1 MALNVKFKINQNL
14 EVNMSALDSMMFCEL
29 IYNFIQMVGLKEE
42 HKASF
47 FFDSNQIK
55 GDSMKK
61 LSDIGI
67 KDNSVIEVKTE
78 KPLDYKVDMGG
89 SQFPQNDFL
98 NMDMNM
104 NNGNMFMNQNMNN
117 FGFMNMNPNMN
128 NFGFMNMNQNMNNFG
143 FTNVILIIFNY
154 LDNKYTFRENKDT
167 PFSDLSRRFCS
178 QVDIFNK
185 FPTYFLGSRKI
196 LSTNNQTLSELHIH
210 DNSEILV
217 LLSSKENEEYIN
229 IKINFQDRIVDIAA
243 SKDEKFCDLRKKFCN
258 KTGYFDR
265 MPIFLLNS
273 RKIEPNETRTLK
285 ELNMYNNMKIDAILE
300 SEVIGA

>member
-1 MALNVKFKINQNL
+1 MSLNVKFKINKNL
-14 EVNMSALDSMMFCEL
+14 EVNVFASENMMFCEL
-29 IYNFIQMVGLKEE
+29 IYNFIQKVGLKEE

-47 FFDSNQIK
+47 SFDSNPIK
-55 GDSMKK
+55 GSSSKTLK
-61 LSDIGI
+61 EIGI

-78 KPLDYKVDMGG
+78 KPLDYKGDMGG
-89 SQFPQNDFL
+89 FQFPQNDFL
-98 NMDMNM
+98 NMGMNM
-104 NNGNMFMNQNMNN
+104 NNGNMFINQ
-117 FGFMNMNPNMN
+117 NMN

-143 FTNVILIIFNY
+143 FTNIIMIIFNY

-178 QVDIFNK
+178 QVGILNK

-196 LSTNNQTLSELHIH
+196 LSTDNQTLSELHINN
-210 DNSEILV
+210 NSEILV
-217 LLSSKENEEYIN
+217 LLSSEENEEYIN

-243 SKDEKFCDLRKKFCN
+243 SKNEKFCDLRKKFCN

-285 ELNMYNNMKIDAILE
+285 ELNMYNNMRIDAILE